1 MQISSILDIVDGS
14 LLNSPSISF
23 IYSIKTNALK
33 VKEGDLFIAKNINE
47 IDLAI
52 RNGAFAIIFDTNVP
66 IIDNEIAWIK
76 VKNIDISIIKLIRF
90 KLAIKN
96 IEAFYCNKIIY
107 DLLKIYSTHFSK
119 NIRLVPNKLENTFRF
134 IDEIEDNDI
143 LISCNKNILDNIYP
157 KNKDFDHINKLNR
170 IDNLIEHSLFE
181 TSFSYENVYFSR
193 LKISSLYIR
202 DFLKVFNFFKQN
214 LDLTKLK
221 SFYNFKPLFL
231 DRNLNLVEFG
241 KSDKFIICQN
251 NEDLYENEISYMK
264 KQYKYAKNIFITSS
278 YVDYLSKDEQILMTD
293 IEQLKPILRKL
304 KFNGIYI
311 LGFNYNEVYEYL
323 IKSENIQTLF

>member
-1 MQISSILDIVDGS
+1 VQISSILDIVDGS

-119 NIRLVPNKLENTFRF
+119 NVRLVPNKLENTFRF

-157 KNKDFDHINKLNR
+157 KNKDFDHINKLNET
-170 IDNLIEHSLFE
+170 DNLIEHSLFE

-193 LKISSLYIR
+193 LKISSLYIT

-278 YVDYLSKDEQILMTD
+278 YVDYLSKDEQILMND

-304 KFNGIYI
+304 KFNGIYV

>member
-107 DLLKIYSTHFSK
+107 DLLKIYSTHFLK
-119 NIRLVPNKLENTFRF
+119 NVRLVPNKLENTFRF

-157 KNKDFDHINKLNR
+157 KNKDFDHINKLNG

-193 LKISSLYIR
+193 LKISSLYIT

-278 YVDYLSKDEQILMTD
+278 YIDYLSKDEQILMTD

-304 KFNGIYI
+304 KFNGIYV

>member
-76 VKNIDISIIKLIRF
+76 VKNIDISIIKLVRF

-107 DLLKIYSTHFSK
+107 DLLKIYSTHFLK
-119 NIRLVPNKLENTFRF
+119 NVRLVPNKLENTFRF

-157 KNKDFDHINKLNR
+157 KNKDFDHINKLNE

-193 LKISSLYIR
+193 LKISSLYIT

-278 YVDYLSKDEQILMTD
+278 YIDYLSKDEQILMND

>member
-76 VKNIDISIIKLIRF
+76 VKNIDISIIKLVRF

-157 KNKDFDHINKLNR
+157 KNKDFDHINKLNE

-278 YVDYLSKDEQILMTD
+278 YVNYLSKDEQILMTD

>member
-76 VKNIDISIIKLIRF
+76 VKNIDISIIKLVRF

-157 KNKDFDHINKLNR
+157 RNKDFDHINKLNE

-251 NEDLYENEISYMK
+251 NDDLYENEIFYMK

-278 YVDYLSKDEQILMTD
+278 YIDYLSKDEQILMND

>member
-76 VKNIDISIIKLIRF
+76 VKNIDISIIKLVRF

-107 DLLKIYSTHFSK
+107 DLLKIYSTHFLK
-119 NIRLVPNKLENTFRF
+119 NVRLVPNKLENTFRF

-157 KNKDFDHINKLNR
+157 KNKDFDHINKLNE

-278 YVDYLSKDEQILMTD
+278 YIDYLSKDEQILMND

>member
-76 VKNIDISIIKLIRF
+76 VKNIDISIIKLVRF

-119 NIRLVPNKLENTFRF
+119 NVRLVPNKLENTFRF

-157 KNKDFDHINKLNR
+157 KNKDFDHINKLNET
-170 IDNLIEHSLFE
+170 DNLIEHSLFE

-193 LKISSLYIR
+193 LKISSLYIT

-278 YVDYLSKDEQILMTD
+278 YVDYLSKDEQILMND

-304 KFNGIYI
+304 KFNGIYV

>member
-76 VKNIDISIIKLIRF
+76 VKNIDISIIKLVRF

-107 DLLKIYSTHFSK
+107 DLLKIYSTHFLK
-119 NIRLVPNKLENTFRF
+119 NVRLVPNKLENTFRF

-157 KNKDFDHINKLNR
+157 KNKDFDHINKLNE

-193 LKISSLYIR
+193 LKISSLYIT

-251 NEDLYENEISYMK
+251 NEDLYENEIYYMK

-278 YVDYLSKDEQILMTD
+278 YIDYLSKDEQILMTD

>member
-119 NIRLVPNKLENTFRF
+119 NVRLVPNKLENTFRF

-157 KNKDFDHINKLNR
+157 KNKDFDHINKLNE

>member
-157 KNKDFDHINKLNR
+157 KNKDFDHINKLNE

-251 NEDLYENEISYMK
+251 NEDLYENEIYYMK

-278 YVDYLSKDEQILMTD
+278 YIDYLSKDEQILMTD

>member
-76 VKNIDISIIKLIRF
+76 VKDIDISIIKLIRF

-157 KNKDFDHINKLNR
+157 KNKDFDHINKLNE

>member
-76 VKNIDISIIKLIRF
+76 VKDIDISIIKLIRF

-107 DLLKIYSTHFSK
+107 DLLKIYSTHFLK
-119 NIRLVPNKLENTFRF
+119 NVRLVPNKLENTFRF

-157 KNKDFDHINKLNR
+157 KNKDFDHINKLNE

-193 LKISSLYIR
+193 LKISSLYIT

-278 YVDYLSKDEQILMTD
+278 YVDYLSKDEQILMND

-311 LGFNYNEVYEYL
+311 IGFNYNEVYEYL

>member
-1 MQISSILDIVDGS
+1 VQISSILDIVDGS
-14 LLNSPSISF
+14 LQNSPSISF

-47 IDLAI
+47 IELAI

-107 DLLKIYSTHFSK
+107 DILKIYSTHFSK

-134 IDEIEDNDI
+134 IDEIEDSDI

-157 KNKDFDHINKLNR
+157 KNKNFDNINKLNE

-181 TSFSYENVYFSR
+181 TSFSYENIYFSR
-193 LKISSLYIR
+193 LKISSLYIT

-231 DRNLNLVEFG
+231 DRNLSLVEFG

-278 YVDYLSKDEQILMTD
+278 YVDYLSKDEQILMND

-311 LGFNYNEVYEYL
+311 LGFNYNEVYKYL

>member
-119 NIRLVPNKLENTFRF
+119 NVRLVPNKLENTFRF

-157 KNKDFDHINKLNR
+157 KNKDFDHINKLNET
-170 IDNLIEHSLFE
+170 DNLIEHSLFE

-193 LKISSLYIR
+193 LKISSLYIT

-278 YVDYLSKDEQILMTD
+278 YVDYLSKDEQILMND

-304 KFNGIYI
+304 KFNGIYV

>member
-107 DLLKIYSTHFSK
+107 DLLKIYSTHFSN

-157 KNKDFDHINKLNR
+157 KNKDFDHINKLNE

-193 LKISSLYIR
+193 LKISSLYIT

-251 NEDLYENEISYMK
+251 NDDLYENEIFYMK

-278 YVDYLSKDEQILMTD
+278 YIDYLSKDEQILMND

>member
-76 VKNIDISIIKLIRF
+76 VKNIDISIIKLVRF

-107 DLLKIYSTHFSK
+107 DLLKIYSTHFLK
-119 NIRLVPNKLENTFRF
+119 NVRLVPNKLENTFRF

-157 KNKDFDHINKLNR
+157 KNKDFDHINKLNE

-193 LKISSLYIR
+193 LKISSLYIT

>member
-119 NIRLVPNKLENTFRF
+119 NVRLVPNKLENTFRF

-157 KNKDFDHINKLNR
+157 KNKDFDHINKLNE

-193 LKISSLYIR
+193 LKISSLYIT

>member
-76 VKNIDISIIKLIRF
+76 VKNIDISIIKLVRF

-119 NIRLVPNKLENTFRF
+119 NVRLVPNKLENTFRF

-157 KNKDFDHINKLNR
+157 KNKDFDHINKLNE

-193 LKISSLYIR
+193 LKISSLYIT

-251 NEDLYENEISYMK
+251 NEDLYENEIYYMK

-278 YVDYLSKDEQILMTD
+278 YIDYLSKDEQILMTD

>member
-76 VKNIDISIIKLIRF
+76 VKNIDISIIKLVRF

-107 DLLKIYSTHFSK
+107 DLLKIYSTHFLK
-119 NIRLVPNKLENTFRF
+119 NVRLVPNKLENTFRF

-157 KNKDFDHINKLNR
+157 KNKDFDHINKLNE

-251 NEDLYENEISYMK
+251 NEDLYENEIYYMK

-278 YVDYLSKDEQILMTD
+278 YIDYLSKDEQILMTD

>member
-119 NIRLVPNKLENTFRF
+119 NVRLVPNKLENTFRF

-157 KNKDFDHINKLNR
+157 KNKNFDHINKLND

-193 LKISSLYIR
+193 LKISSLYIT

-278 YVDYLSKDEQILMTD
+278 YVDYLSKDEQILMND

-304 KFNGIYI
+304 KFNGIYV

>member
-76 VKNIDISIIKLIRF
+76 VKNIDISIIKLVRF

-119 NIRLVPNKLENTFRF
+119 NVRLVPNKLENTFRF

-157 KNKDFDHINKLNR
+157 KNKDFDHINKLNE

-193 LKISSLYIR
+193 LKISSLYIT

-251 NEDLYENEISYMK
+251 NDDLYENEIFYMK

-278 YVDYLSKDEQILMTD
+278 YIDYLSKDEQILMND

>member
-76 VKNIDISIIKLIRF
+76 VKNIDISIIKLVRF

-119 NIRLVPNKLENTFRF
+119 NVRLVPNKLENTFRF

-157 KNKDFDHINKLNR
+157 KNKDFDHINKLNE

-193 LKISSLYIR
+193 LKISSLYIT

-278 YVDYLSKDEQILMTD
+278 YVNYLSKDEQILMTD

>member
-157 KNKDFDHINKLNR
+157 KNKDFDHINKLNG

-193 LKISSLYIR
+193 LKISSLYIT

-278 YVDYLSKDEQILMTD
+278 YIDYLSKDEQILMTD

-323 IKSENIQTLF
+323 IKSDNIQTLF

>member
-119 NIRLVPNKLENTFRF
+119 NVRLVPNKLENTFRF

-157 KNKDFDHINKLNR
+157 KNKDFDHINKLNE

-193 LKISSLYIR
+193 LKISSLYIT

-278 YVDYLSKDEQILMTD
+278 YIDYLSKDEQILMTD

>member
-107 DLLKIYSTHFSK
+107 DLLKIYSTHFLK
-119 NIRLVPNKLENTFRF
+119 NVRLVPNKLENTFRF

-157 KNKDFDHINKLNR
+157 KNKDFDHINKLNG

-278 YVDYLSKDEQILMTD
+278 YIDYLSKDEQILMTD

>member
-76 VKNIDISIIKLIRF
+76 VKDIDISIIKLIRF

-107 DLLKIYSTHFSK
+107 DLLKIYSTHFLK
-119 NIRLVPNKLENTFRF
+119 NVRLVPNKLENTFRF

-193 LKISSLYIR
+193 LKISSLYIT

-278 YVDYLSKDEQILMTD
+278 YIDYLSKDEQILMND

-311 LGFNYNEVYEYL
+311 IGFNYNEVYEYL

>member
-157 KNKDFDHINKLNR
+157 KNKDFDHINKLNET
-170 IDNLIEHSLFE
+170 DNLIEHSLFE

-193 LKISSLYIR
+193 LKISSLYIT

-278 YVDYLSKDEQILMTD
+278 YIDYLSKDEQILMTD

>member
-76 VKNIDISIIKLIRF
+76 VKDIDISIIKLIRF

-107 DLLKIYSTHFSK
+107 DLLKIYSTHFLK
-119 NIRLVPNKLENTFRF
+119 NVRLVPNKLENTFRF

-157 KNKDFDHINKLNR
+157 KNKDFDHINKLNE

-193 LKISSLYIR
+193 LKISSLYIT

-278 YVDYLSKDEQILMTD
+278 YVNYLSKDEQILMTD